1 MSNRYAA
8 VIAVAVLLGTA
19 YLSTDAACA
28 QEAAETERSP
38 ADPILG
44 APLVIHDVVV
54 PFAEIKKAIVLGGR
68 GQTVLGLAKLQVWA
82 DEEVARRM
90 AAGAEAVVVTDED
103 VEEAIQEQEAQLKD
117 EYPNGEVTLRD
128 LVPEPEKLHDR
139 LKTIELFNRLFLPED
154 PSEFP
159 QITIDALSATDVG
172 QALLKELQ
180 GTDKA
185 QETEEVQGAELQGV
199 EVQNSGRNP
208 LLEGV
213 LFEEVMKYLE
223 ATSDVVEGEDLPVEL
238 ALRVNG
244 KDVCVEDLWT
254 EIAPTISEVDV
265 RKAKQWIVNM
275 RLLREDLERAGLW
288 LTPEQAL
295 AKYKEHSDPYV
306 GGMLSQENIAL
317 AFKKFPSLRAYRDFR
332 HAYDSF
338 RQKIQSELTPENLKA
353 FADRRTRAL
362 IGQCLVDVDVIL
374 LSAYDFKG
382 QRWKP
387 DGWAEARRRA
397 QETSKAIAA
406 DPAQWDQILDAN
418 SDFYDQ
424 PIAASQQGQE
434 IERNNKGRFRGRTRN
449 PLMSALEES
458 EYWNFLNGKTITD
471 FVCFEQTV
479 GTIANPIRGP
489 YGYYIPR
496 LLRRTS
502 APPSATLS
510 EEDLLEM
517 ADQDYTMYRMTEYA
531 QELIRKNEVYGL
543 E

>member
-1 MSNRYAA
+1 MSQRFAA
-8 VIAVAVLLGTA
+8 VIAVPVLLGTT
-19 YLSTDAACA
+19 YLSPDAFRSQDAP
-28 QEAAETERSP
+28 AADKTERPP

-44 APLVIHDVVV
+44 APLVIHDDVV
-54 PFAEIKKAIVLGGR
+54 PFADIKKAIVLGGP

-82 DEEVARRM
+82 DEELARRI
-90 AAGAEAVVVTDED
+90 AAGEEAIVVTDED
-103 VEEAIQEQEAQLKD
+103 VEAAIQEQEEQLKE
-117 EYPNGEVTLRD
+117 EYPDGDVTLRD
-128 LVPEPEKLHDR
+128 LVPQPEKLHDR
-139 LKTIELFNRLFLPED
+139 LKTIELFNRLFLPDD

-172 QALLKELQ
+172 QALLKEMQ
-180 GTDKA
+180 GT
-185 QETEEVQGAELQGV
+185 EL
-199 EVQNSGRNP
+199 RDTNP

-213 LFEEVMKYLE
+213 LFEEVLKYLE
-223 ATSDVVEGEDLPVEL
+223 STSDVVEGEDLPVEL

-244 KDVCVEDLWT
+244 KDVLVEDLWK
-254 EIAPTISEVDV
+254 EVGPTISEVDV
-265 RKAKQWIVNM
+265 RKAKQWLVNM

-338 RQKIQSELTPENLKA
+338 RQKIQAELTPENLKA

-387 DGWAEARRRA
+387 DGWADARRRA
-397 QETSKAIAA
+397 EETSRAIAA
-406 DPAQWDQILDAN
+406 DPAKWDEILEAN

-424 PIAASQQGQE
+424 PIAASQQGRDD
-434 IERNNKGRFRGRTRN
+434 IDRKNKGRFRSRTRN
-449 PLMSALEES
+449 PLMGALDES
-458 EYWNFLNGKTITD
+458 EYWGFLNGKTITD
-471 FVCFEQTV
+471 FVCFEQTP

-496 LLRRTS
+496 LLRRTA

-510 EEDLLEM
+510 EADLLEM
-517 ADQDYTMYRMTEYA
+517 ADQDYTMFRMTEHA
-531 QELIRKNEVYGL
+531 QELIRKNQVYGL

>member
-1 MSNRYAA
+1 MSQRYAA
-8 VIAVAVLLGTA
+8 VIAVPVLLGTA
-19 YLSTDAACA
+19 YLSTDTFRT
-28 QEAAETERSP
+28 QEAAKTERP
-38 ADPILG
+38 AADPILG
-44 APLVIHDVVV
+44 SPLVIHDVVV

-82 DEEVARRM
+82 DEELARRT
-90 AAGAEAVVVTDED
+90 AAGGEAVVVTDED
-103 VEEAIQEQEAQLKD
+103 VEEAIQEQEEQLKD

-128 LVPEPEKLHDR
+128 LVPEPEKLHER
-139 LKTIELFNRLFLPED
+139 LKTIELFNRLFLPDD

-172 QALLKELQ
+172 QALLKEMQ
-180 GTDKA
+180 GDATRDK
-185 QETEEVQGAELQGV
+185 
-199 EVQNSGRNP
+199 NP
-208 LLEGV
+208 LLDGV

-223 ATSDVVEGEDLPVEL
+223 STSDVVEGEDLPVEL

-244 KDVCVEDLWT
+244 KDVRVDDLWK
-254 EIAPTISEVDV
+254 EVAPTISEVDV

-295 AKYKEHSDPYV
+295 AKYKEHSDPYKD
-306 GGMLSQENIAL
+306 GMLSQENIAL

-362 IGQCLVDVDVIL
+362 IGQCVVDVDVIL

-406 DPAQWDQILDAN
+406 DPTQWDQILDAN
-418 SDFYDQ
+418 SDFYDP

-449 PLMSALEES
+449 PLMSSLEES

-471 FVCFEQTV
+471 FVCFEQTP

-531 QELIRKNEVYGL
+531 QELIRKNQVYGL